1 MGRGGGCGGR
11 ERGQE
16 PAEEQSARPARRRPL
31 GEGGKAR
38 TGAGQPRGLG
48 GRPAAPRLT
57 SLPSAAR
64 PAPRPG
70 LPPAPCPARPCR
82 LLRGGGVGVGD
93 EDPLLALRRTEP
105 SLGLLGVSWLHPR
118 TPAPRKGS
126 RASAGGGARLSGSPL
141 RPPRPAPR
149 SPPRTPQWPRPRAN
163 PHDLPSRWE
172 QHKESTFHAPH
183 QAHAERLR
191 VLKNSL

>member
-1 MGRGGGCGGR
+1 MGTCGRGAGGGGESKDR
-11 ERGQE
+11 DG
-16 PAEEQSARPARRRPL
+16 SATRARRPP
-31 GEGGKAR
+31 GCSPPH
-38 TGAGQPRGLG
+38 QPAL
-48 GRPAAPRLT
+48 GRP
-57 SLPSAAR
+57 PSSEAR
-64 PAPRPG
+64 
-70 LPPAPCPARPCR
+70 PAPCPARPCR

-149 SPPRTPQWPRPRAN
+149 SPPRPPQWPRPRAN